1 MARSIASSTS
11 FSSTISTPYFQ
22 IIIQTI
28 DDDYRRLGADVPH
41 CWLASPIPPIAIRSL
56 SLSRSQ
62 QASPRPQ
69 ASPSQVHWHH
79 RTRSPTVRQ
88 LPNAACIP
96 LLIPSSIL
104 VSCTSLPASSQSHTV
119 PFPDCAAKAQDI
131 ASALRARDQARVALS
146 TPNSGDV
153 NDNIGPDKLT
163 LEQRHDL
170 CVTLSLFSGL
180 YGRRYT
186 SDQSISTHLQHPHPH
201 QSPLS
206 DSAVARL

>member
-22 IIIQTI
+22 IIIRTI
-28 DDDYRRLGADVPH
+28 DDDYRRLGANVPH
-41 CWLASPIPPIAIRSL
+41 CWLASPIPPIAIRSR

-62 QASPRPQ
+62 ASLASPASVSVASAPPHPQ
-69 ASPSQVHWHH
+69 SNCP
-79 RTRSPTVRQ
+79 Q
-88 LPNAACIP
+88 LPNADCIP

-104 VSCTSLPASSQSHTV
+104 VSFASLPASSLSHTI
-119 PFPDCAAKAQDI
+119 PLPNHAPKAQDI
-131 ASALRARDQARVALS
+131 ASALRARDQARVAIS

-153 NDNIGPDKLT
+153 NDNIGPDKLN
-163 LEQRHDL
+163 LEQRHEL

-201 QSPLS
+201 QSLLS
-206 DSAVARL
+206 DSAPARL